1 MDIRTSLYNLHL
13 MFNYLKYVKCCLELV
28 QKKKKRKEK
37 ERSHEVRDGTAL
49 VGKR

>member
-1 MDIRTSLYNLHL
+1 MDIRTSLYKLHL
-13 MFNYLKYVKCCLELV
+13 MFNYLKYVKCCLELM
-28 QKKKKRKEK
+28 QKKKKEK